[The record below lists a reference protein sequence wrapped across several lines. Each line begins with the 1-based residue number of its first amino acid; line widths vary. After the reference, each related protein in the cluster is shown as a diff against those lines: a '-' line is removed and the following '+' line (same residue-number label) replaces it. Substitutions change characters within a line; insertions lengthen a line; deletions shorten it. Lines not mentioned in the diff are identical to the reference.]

1 MADSSSGSQSR
12 QDGLLITAVVMT
24 VIAGWSSS
32 LLGSC
37 AGKTLTETAT
47 FVIMRTASRFFV
59 VHNYGKDDY
68 FILAAMVRRW
78 SCCLP
83 QNALTPKQTL
93 TICYVILLFI
103 LREKGIGFPMSTLT
117 PAQMV
122 GFMKVS

>member
-37 AGKTLTETAT
+37 AEETLTETAT

-68 FILAAMVRRW
+68 FILAAMVCR
-78 SCCLP
+78 C
-83 QNALTPKQTL
+83 
-93 TICYVILLFI
+93 
-103 LREKGIGFPMSTLT
+103 
-117 PAQMV
+117 
-122 GFMKVS
+122 